1 MSKILAVAKWEYLEK
16 VKSKAFLIGLFLT
29 PIIMVG
35 MGVLPSVFA
44 TQEDKETR
52 VIGIIDQSGQIT
64 REFARRMEDR
74 YKLANGLPNYE
85 VRPIAVGPTL
95 DLDEAVRQANNL
107 VANGQ
112 IEGYCIVGGAGA
124 ADSVVEYR
132 ARSVGDF
139 RIGVRMEETLKGIF
153 AERRVLAMGLDPR
166 LLKELA
172 VDLNI
177 HMVKLSKQGEREE
190 AGFEKVFFSA
200 FIFLMMMFFLIA
212 TSGQILVRS
221 VIEEKSNRIVEMLV
235 SSCAPTELMAGKVI
249 GLSGLAF
256 TQMGFWAIIGVAA
269 SAQFGMNII
278 NPGHALLLVVYFVL
292 GYLFYAAIFIGAGS
306 PLTTEQEA
314 QQVNT
319 YLVLLLVLP
328 MMLAL
333 PAMKD
338 PEALWLRVLTFIPFF
353 TPTMMALRV
362 PIQVPAVWEVLVTIV
377 LMLLSIYVVMIA
389 AGRVFRIAIL
399 STGKSPKMG
408 QILRWAR
415 TG

>member
-1 MSKILAVAKWEYLEK
+1 MSKTLAVARWEYLER

-35 MGVLPSVFA
+35 MGILPSVFA
-44 TQEDKETR
+44 TQEDEETR
-52 VIGIIDQSGQIT
+52 VIGIIDRSGVT
-64 REFARRMEDR
+64 AREFARRMEER
-74 YKLANGLPNYE
+74 YRLANGAPNYS
-85 VRPIAVGPTL
+85 VRSIAVGQTI
-95 DLDEAVRQANNL
+95 DLGEAVRQANNM
-107 VANGQ
+107 VSNGE
-112 IEGYCIVGGAGA
+112 IEGYCVVDGDA
-124 ADSVVEYR
+124 APDSVVEYR
-132 ARSVGDF
+132 SRSVGDF
-139 RIGVRMEETLKGIF
+139 RVGIRMQETLKGIV

-166 LLKELA
+166 VLKEL
-172 VDLNI
+172 VVNLDVR
-177 HMVKLSKQGEREE
+177 MVKLSKAGEKEE
-190 AGFEKVFFSA
+190 AGFEKIFFSA
-200 FIFLMMMFFLIA
+200 FVFLMMMFFLIA

-221 VIEEKSNRIVEMLV
+221 VIEEKANRIVEVLV
-235 SSCAPTELMAGKVI
+235 SSCSPTELMAGKVI

-256 TQMGFWAIIGVAA
+256 TQLGFWTIIGVAA
-269 SAQFGMNII
+269 SVQFGMELI
-278 NPGHALLLVVYFVL
+278 NPGHALLLVIYFIL

-319 YLVLLLVLP
+319 YLILLLVLP

-362 PIQVPAVWEVLVTIV
+362 PIQVPALWEILLTVV
-377 LMLLSIYVVMIA
+377 LMILSIYVVMVA

-399 STGKSPKMG
+399 STGKSPSFG
-408 QILRWAR
+408 EILRWAR
-415 TG
+415 SG

>member
-1 MSKILAVAKWEYLEK
+1 MSKVFAVAKWEYLER

-35 MGVLPSVFA
+35 MGILPSVFA

-52 VIGIIDQSGQIT
+52 AIGIIDRSGEVA
-64 REFARRMEDR
+64 REFAERMEER
-74 YKLANGLPNYE
+74 YTLPNGLPNYA
-85 VRPIAVGPTL
+85 VRPIAVGPTI
-95 DLDEAVRQANNL
+95 DLGEAVRQANNM
-107 VANGQ
+107 VASGQ
-112 IEGYCIVGGAGA
+112 IEGYCIISGTSP

-132 ARSVGDF
+132 ARSIGDF
-139 RIGVRMEETLKGIF
+139 RVSVRMQETLKGIV
-153 AERRVLAMGLDPR
+153 AERKVLALGLDPK

-172 VDLNI
+172 INLDV
-177 HMVKLSKQGEREE
+177 HTVKLSKEGEKEE
-190 AGFEKVFFSA
+190 SGFEKVFFSA
-200 FIFLMMMFFLIA
+200 FVFLMMMFFLIA

-221 VIEEKSNRIVEMLV
+221 VIEEKSNRIVEVLV
-235 SSCAPTELMAGKVI
+235 SSCSPTQLMAGKVI

-256 TQMGFWAIIGVAA
+256 TQLGFWTIIGVALTT
-269 SAQFGMNII
+269 QFGMDLI
-278 NPGHALLLVVYFVL
+278 NPGNALLLVLYFVL

-338 PEALWLRVLTFIPFF
+338 PDALWLRVLTFIPFF

-362 PIQVPAVWEVLVTIV
+362 PIQPPALWEVLLTVI
-377 LMLLSIYVVMIA
+377 LMVLSIYVAMVA

-399 STGKSPKMG
+399 STGKSPKLG
-408 QILRWAR
+408 EILRWAKA
-415 TG
+415 G

>member
-1 MSKILAVAKWEYLEK
+1 MSKMLVVAKWEYLEK

-35 MGVLPSVFA
+35 MGILPSVLA

-52 VIGIIDQSGQIT
+52 VIGIIDRSGDVA
-64 REFARRMEDR
+64 REFSERMEER
-74 YKLANGLPNYE
+74 YKLQNGLPNYT
-85 VRPIAVGPTL
+85 VRPIAVGRTI
-95 DLDEAVRQANNL
+95 DMVETVRQANNL
-107 VANGQ
+107 VANGE
-112 IEGYCIVGGAGA
+112 IEGYCIVDGTAEV
-124 ADSVVEYR
+124 DSVVEYR
-132 ARSVGDF
+132 SRSVGDF
-139 RIGVRMEETLKGIF
+139 RVGVRMEETLKGIF
-153 AERRVLAMGLDPR
+153 AERRVLAMGLDPKV
-166 LLKELA
+166 LKELA
-172 VDLNI
+172 VNLGVR
-177 HMVKLSKQGEREE
+177 MVKLSKAGERED

-221 VIEEKSNRIVEMLV
+221 VIEEKSNRIVEVLV
-235 SSCAPTELMAGKVI
+235 SSCSPTDLMAGKVL

-256 TQMGFWAIIGVAA
+256 TQLGFWAIIGVAA
-269 SAQFGMNII
+269 SAQFGMDLI
-278 NPGHALLLVVYFVL
+278 NPGHALLLVIYFIL

-338 PEALWLRVLTFIPFF
+338 PEALWLRILTFIPFF

-362 PIQVPAVWEVLVTIV
+362 PIQVPALWEILVTIL
-377 LMLLSIYVVMIA
+377 LMILSIYVVMVA

-399 STGKSPKMG
+399 STGKSPRLG
-408 QILRWAR
+408 EILRWAR
-415 TG
+415 SA

>member
-1 MSKILAVAKWEYLEK
+1 MSKVLAVAKWEYLEK
-16 VKSKAFLIGLFLT
+16 VKSKAFLVGLFLT
-29 PIIMVG
+29 PIIMVA
-35 MGVLPSVFA
+35 MGILPSIFA

-52 VIGIIDQSGQIT
+52 AIGIIDRSGEVA
-64 REFARRMEDR
+64 REFSTRMEDR
-74 YKLANGLPNYE
+74 YKLPNGLPNYT
-85 VRPIAVGPTL
+85 VHPIAVGPTI
-95 DLDEAVRQANNL
+95 DLDEAVRQANKM

-112 IEGYCIVGGAGA
+112 IEGYCLVGGIGVE
-124 ADSVVEYR
+124 DSVVEYR

-139 RIGVRMEETLKGIF
+139 RVDARMQETLKQIK
-153 AERRVLAMGLDPR
+153 AERRIRALGLDPK

-172 VDLNI
+172 INLDV
-177 HMVKLSKQGEREE
+177 HVVKVSKEGEKEE

-200 FIFLMMMFFLIA
+200 FVFLMMMFFLIA

-221 VIEEKSNRIVEMLV
+221 VIEEKSNRIVEVLV
-235 SSCAPTELMAGKVI
+235 SSCSPTDLMAGKVI

-256 TQMGFWAIIGVAA
+256 TQLGFWTIIGVAA
-269 SAQFGMNII
+269 TAQFGMDLIS
-278 NPGHALLLVVYFVL
+278 PGNALLLILYFIL

-333 PAMKD
+333 PAMKN
-338 PEALWLRVLTFIPFF
+338 PEALWLRILTFIPFF

-362 PIQVPAVWEVLVTIV
+362 PIQPPALWEVLLTVV
-377 LMLLSIYVVMIA
+377 VMVLSIYVAMVA

-399 STGKSPKMG
+399 STGKSPKLTE
-408 QILRWAR
+408 ILRWAKS
-415 TG
+415 G

>member
-1 MSKILAVAKWEYLEK
+1 MSKIIAVAKWEYLER

-29 PIIMVG
+29 PIFMVG
-35 MGVLPSVFA
+35 MGILPSILA

-52 VIGIIDQSGQIT
+52 AIGIIDQSGAVA
-64 REFARRMEDR
+64 REFTQRMEER
-74 YKLANGLPNYE
+74 YRLENGQPNYA
-85 VRPIAVGPTL
+85 VRPIAVGSTI
-95 DLDEAVRQANNL
+95 DLEEAVRQANNL
-107 VANGQ
+107 VATGQ
-112 IEGYCIVGGAGA
+112 IEGYCIVDGISTT
-124 ADSVVEYR
+124 DSVVEYR
-132 ARSVGDF
+132 STSVGDF
-139 RIGVRMEETLKGIF
+139 RVGVRMEETLKGIL

-166 LLKELA
+166 VLKELA
-172 VDLNI
+172 VNLNI
-177 HMVKLSKQGEREE
+177 HMIKISSQGEREE

-200 FIFLMMMFFLIA
+200 FVFLMMMFFLIA

-221 VIEEKSNRIVEMLV
+221 VIEEKSNRIVEVLV
-235 SSCAPTELMAGKVI
+235 SSCSPTELMAGKVI

-256 TQMGFWAIIGVAA
+256 TQLAFWAIIGVAA
-269 SAQFGMNII
+269 TTQFGMDLI
-278 NPGHALLLVVYFVL
+278 NPGHALLLVIYFIL

-362 PIQVPAVWEVLVTIV
+362 PIQVPALWEVLLTIV
-377 LMLLSIYVVMIA
+377 LMVLSIYVVMVA

-408 QILRWAR
+408 EILRWAR
-415 TG
+415 SG